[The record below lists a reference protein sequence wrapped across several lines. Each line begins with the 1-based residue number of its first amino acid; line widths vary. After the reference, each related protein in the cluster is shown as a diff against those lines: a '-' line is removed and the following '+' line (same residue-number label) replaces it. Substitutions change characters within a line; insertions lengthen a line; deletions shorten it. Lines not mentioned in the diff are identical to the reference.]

1 MPVEIQALETSDYDA
16 LLGLWKTAGL
26 PHRPAGRDGREAIT
40 SQMRR
45 DPALF
50 LGAFLGGRLV
60 GSVIASFD
68 GRKGWVNRLEVDPH
82 ERRQG
87 IGRKLTEEAERVL
100 KARGAQ
106 ITAALVETDN
116 SPSLLL
122 FEKCGYTVHKD
133 ILYLTKR
140 DSGQV

>member
-1 MPVEIQALETSDYDA
+1 MPVEIQALEPSDYDA
-16 LLGLWKTAGL
+16 LLALWKTAGL
-26 PHRPAGRDGREAIT
+26 PHRPKGRDSREAIT

-45 DPALF
+45 DPGLF
-50 LGAFLGGRLV
+50 LGAFLEDRLV

-68 GRKGWVNRLEVDPH
+68 GRKGWINRLAVDPD

-100 KARGAQ
+100 RARGSQ
-106 ITAALVETDN
+106 ITGALVEADN
-116 SPSLLL
+116 SQSLAL
-122 FEKCGYTVHKD
+122 FEKCGYTIHKD
-133 ILYLTKR
+133 MLYLTKR

>member
-1 MPVEIQALETSDYDA
+1 M
-16 LLGLWKTAGL
+16 
-26 PHRPAGRDGREAIT
+26 
-40 SQMRR
+40 
-45 DPALF
+45 F
-50 LGAFLGGRLV
+50 LGAFLEGRLV

-68 GRKGWVNRLEVDPH
+68 GRKGWINRLAVDPN
-82 ERRQG
+82 ERRQR

-100 KARGAQ
+100 KTRGSQ
-106 ITAALVETDN
+106 ITAALIETDN

-122 FEKCGYTVHKD
+122 FKKCGFMVHKD